1 MKIIISI
8 IIFILGLVKGQ
19 NDVAYIRYFKDDRDF
34 ISNLSMMSTDRRGL
48 QHLAVSYDEKNKPVK
63 IERYAS
69 NGSLKKREMLK
80 YDQDGKLIER
90 GEYND
95 QGNYQR
101 LIVIGKEEPWSK
113 EFRQWQYPVMEP
125 LVFDDQRTYFTMDDG
140 SHVSLMVFETIDG
153 QKYGQIELDY
163 DYLGSLSDE
172 RWRDLPSGRVVRR
185 FKYQFDVLAEIV
197 QIWEYGHDGDL
208 VSHMALA
215 KAPADELYRLPP
227 PRTGNQLD
235 EVDIIT
241 KEIRQ
246 KRSILPYGGIVPK
259 TIWDQLILNNGDRLM
274 IDFVNMNENGI
285 RFRLKGEGELL
296 TIPITRVK
304 TLTSRSGDVIYPK
317 KRLGDIY

>member
-101 LIVIGKEEPWSK
+101 LIV
-113 EFRQWQYPVMEP
+113 
-125 LVFDDQRTYFTMDDG
+125 
-140 SHVSLMVFETIDG
+140 
-153 QKYGQIELDY
+153 
-163 DYLGSLSDE
+163 
-172 RWRDLPSGRVVRR
+172 
-185 FKYQFDVLAEIV
+185 
-197 QIWEYGHDGDL
+197 
-208 VSHMALA
+208 
-215 KAPADELYRLPP
+215 
-227 PRTGNQLD
+227 
-235 EVDIIT
+235 
-241 KEIRQ
+241 
-246 KRSILPYGGIVPK
+246 
-259 TIWDQLILNNGDRLM
+259 
-274 IDFVNMNENGI
+274 
-285 RFRLKGEGELL
+285 
-296 TIPITRVK
+296 
-304 TLTSRSGDVIYPK
+304 
-317 KRLGDIY
+317 